1 MGLISN
7 LFGGAEATR
16 ALGDTVTGVA
26 EVFTENRT
34 RRMERGFDAQEAALA
49 QHGVEFG
56 AQRAG
61 WFDRLVNG
69 LNRLPRPMLALGTL
83 GLFIYAMV
91 DPIGFA
97 RRMAGLEHV
106 PEPLWWLLGAIVSFY
121 FGAREM
127 HHFRSP
133 RRAQPA
139 PSGHNMS
146 AWRAALPP
154 EPVPEPA
161 VVAPARNPALE
172 AWQAQ
177 DSSER

>member
-83 GLFIYAMV
+83 GLFVYAMV
-91 DPIGFA
+91 DPIGFS
-97 RRMAGLEHV
+97 RRMVGLEHV

-133 RRAQPA
+133 QRAQLAQPA
-139 PSGHNMS
+139 PESHNMS

-154 EPVPEPA
+154 EPQAEPA
-161 VVAPARNPALE
+161 EPNAALE
-172 AWQAQ
+172 AWAAEAPARQ
-177 DSSER
+177 